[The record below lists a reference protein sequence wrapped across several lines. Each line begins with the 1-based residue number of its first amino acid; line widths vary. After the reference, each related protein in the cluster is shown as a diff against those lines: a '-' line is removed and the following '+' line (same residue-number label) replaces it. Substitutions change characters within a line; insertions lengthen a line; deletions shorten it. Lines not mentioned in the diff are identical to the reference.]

1 MVATEGE
8 GRQGT
13 GKGNG
18 VIGCW
23 RGFSAPTL
31 LQLKLCNATPRK
43 YTSHTQMVL
52 VGGEGGDDDEDVAGG
67 GVRGQSLCV
76 HYSVQFLAAL
86 L

>member
-1 MVATEGE
+1 MKQG
-8 GRQGT
+8 GRQGE
-13 GKGNG
+13 G

-52 VGGEGGDDDEDVAGG
+52 VGGEGGGEGMRGCVWQGVEPGAVA
-67 GVRGQSLCV
+67 VC
-76 HYSVQFLAAL
+76 AL
-86 L
+86 

>member
-1 MVATEGE
+1 MVAAKRGAGGIKEGE
-8 GRQGT
+8 G
-13 GKGNG
+13 KGEG

-52 VGGEGGDDDEDVAGG
+52 VGGEGGE
-67 GVRGQSLCV
+67 RG
-76 HYSVQFLAAL
+76 
-86 L
+86 